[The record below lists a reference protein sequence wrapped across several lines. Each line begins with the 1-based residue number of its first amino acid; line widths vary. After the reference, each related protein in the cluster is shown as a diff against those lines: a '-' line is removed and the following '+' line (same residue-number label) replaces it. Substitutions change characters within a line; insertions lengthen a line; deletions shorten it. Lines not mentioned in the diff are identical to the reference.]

1 MENGTNGFSLITFN
15 GVGVRCGVF
24 RAFVANLMADR
35 IDLSDFGSVPFFM
48 AKTRGKRN
56 VNLI

>member
-1 MENGTNGFSLITFN
+1 MENETNGFLLAMEWTYRYGI
-15 GVGVRCGVF
+15 F

-35 IDLSDFGSVPFFM
+35 IGFSDFGSVPFFM